1 MGRGSRHKR
10 HLRDRIGRF
19 WRNKDFSSTCA
30 LILDGAS
37 KRRLV
42 VAVELWKGKL
52 QHNTEAGKENYR
64 MFFRENFFSSEA
76 QGEMPAYRWSNKHK

>member
-10 HLRDRIGRF
+10 QLRDRIGRF

-42 VAVELWKGKL
+42 VAIKLWKGKL
-52 QHNTEAGKENYR
+52 QHNTKAGKENYK
-64 MFFRENFFSSEA
+64 MFFHENFFSSDA
-76 QGEMPAYRWSNKHK
+76 QEEMPA

>member
-10 HLRDRIGRF
+10 QLRDRIGRF

-42 VAVELWKGKL
+42 VAIELARKIIAQYRGWKGKL
-52 QHNTEAGKENYR
+52 QDVL
-64 MFFRENFFSSEA
+64 
-76 QGEMPAYRWSNKHK
+76 P